1 MLSEKFLLRNI
12 ILTSIALTLLAIAIF
27 KKVAKDYRI
36 LGKLSITSTILEFV
50 LFFLHGSSSY
60 FFLEGNWSKIN
71 YQNPLPIMG
80 TILLIFSIV
89 LSLLSMSRLGFKKS
103 LGQEVS
109 TLQKNSFYKYTRNPQ
124 LVFYGMVI
132 VGYALL
138 WPSWT
143 GAIWI
148 LLYFSIAG
156 MMVRTEEK
164 HLLDKF
170 GKVYQVYCEKTPRYF
185 RLPGSLKQNK
195 I

>member
-1 MLSEKFLLRNI
+1 MFSERFIITNI
-12 ILTSIALTLLAIAIF
+12 ILTSIALILLAIAIF
-27 KKVAKDYRI
+27 RKVAKDYQK

-50 LFFLHGSSSY
+50 LFFLHGLSSY
-60 FFLEGNWSKIN
+60 IFLEGNWSKIN
-71 YQNPLPIMG
+71 YQNPLPLMG
-80 TILLIFSIV
+80 IILLIFGIV

-124 LVFYGMVI
+124 LVFYSMVI

-138 WPSWT
+138 WPSWI

-170 GKVYQVYCEKTPRYF
+170 GKVYQIYCEKTPRYF